1 MAYLAAAVAQ
11 GRLTLAGPLRRH
23 LDVLLG
29 PYRRRAHETRDET
42 RDETRG
48 AGAASA
54 AGGGAAGGTR

>member
-11 GRLTLAGPLRRH
+11 GRLTLAGTLRRH

-42 RDETRG
+42 RG

-54 AGGGAAGGTR
+54 AGGGAARGTR